1 MFSLALKNILFYK
14 GRSITTFALTF
25 FSTFSFIVY
34 VAMMDGS
41 HNSILHNALKVYV
54 GAIEIYEKGY
64 REIGGNEYLL
74 YNVHKKEEILK
85 NIEGISSFT
94 SRYETYGLL
103 SSDEYSSAAMV
114 VGINSTKEAQ
124 HSQLK
129 NALILGEY
137 LDGSANNCL
146 YVGSDLAKRL
156 HVKLDSKVSF
166 IGSASDN
173 SFAAD
178 IFKVCGMFKT
188 GAYEF
193 DSSSAFIDRGY
204 FDTLMLSE
212 DMASYIHVDVANL
225 SDVDMIQ
232 QKIQTALDDPELEVL
247 TWKTL
252 MASMVEAMKVDS
264 IFGYISISLFF
275 VVIFFVIMIFSF
287 INASSRL
294 REFGTLRAIGLSSA
308 NINALLFYE
317 IFILS
322 TLAIILAAPLGAYVA
337 YYFNA
342 NPIIIEGMSETYKE
356 YGIVSD
362 ELPLSFDIF
371 TIAWNVGIVY
381 LLNFLSILYPMRFIN
396 RFKPLEALKHV

>member
-14 GRSITTFALTF
+14 GRSITTFVLTF

-54 GAIEIYEKGY
+54 GAIEIYKKGY

-225 SDVDMIQ
+225 SDVDIIQ
-232 QKIQTALDDPELEVL
+232 QKIQTALDDPDLEVL

>member
-1 MFSLALKNILFYK
+1 MFFLALKNILFYK

-54 GAIEIYEKGY
+54 GAIEIYKKGY

-146 YVGSDLAKRL
+146 YMGSDLAKRL

-232 QKIQTALDDPELEVL
+232 QKIQATLDDPKLEVL

>member
-1 MFSLALKNILFYK
+1 MFFLALKNILFYK

-54 GAIEIYEKGY
+54 GAIEIYKKGY

-146 YVGSDLAKRL
+146 YAGSDLAKRL
-156 HVKLDSKVSF
+156 HVKLGSKVSF

-337 YYFNA
+337 YYFNT

>member
-1 MFSLALKNILFYK
+1 MFFLALKNILFYK

-54 GAIEIYEKGY
+54 GAIEIYKKGY

-232 QKIQTALDDPELEVL
+232 QKIQTALDNPELEVL